1 MRKLFIFII
10 CMSLYKVD
18 AQNMHEVTVKT
29 EVSDVTVFISGAQI
43 IRKKNVDI
51 KSGVTVLKFSGLS
64 PFIEGKSVQ
73 VKASG
78 NVTVLSVN
86 HQQNFIDEL
95 EKSDELLAL
104 EQALKETLGKLD
116 VEKAHLDVIRENLLL
131 LQENRTIGGKSET
144 LNVIDLKAASNF
156 YSDKLTALK
165 LNEIDRNNKLKEP
178 REEVEELSNQI
189 NGLATKKD
197 FANGEIVLKV
207 EAKNYTNTNIELS
220 YLVGTMLSFQ
230 GLF

>member
-1 MRKLFIFII
+1 
-10 CMSLYKVD
+10 MSLYKVD

>member
-116 VEKAHLDVIRENLLL
+116 VEKTHLDVIRENLLF
-131 LQENRTIGGKSET
+131 LQENRIIGGKSET

-156 YSDKLTALK
+156 YSDKLTAL
-165 LNEIDRNNKLKEP
+165 
-178 REEVEELSNQI
+178 V
-189 NGLATKKD
+189 
-197 FANGEIVLKV
+197 
-207 EAKNYTNTNIELS
+207 
-220 YLVGTMLSFQ
+220 
-230 GLF
+230 

>member
-86 HQQNFIDEL
+86 HQQNFI
-95 EKSDELLAL
+95 
-104 EQALKETLGKLD
+104 GR
-116 VEKAHLDVIRENLLL
+116 IRKI
-131 LQENRTIGGKSET
+131 R
-144 LNVIDLKAASNF
+144 
-156 YSDKLTALK
+156 
-165 LNEIDRNNKLKEP
+165 
-178 REEVEELSNQI
+178 
-189 NGLATKKD
+189 
-197 FANGEIVLKV
+197 
-207 EAKNYTNTNIELS
+207 
-220 YLVGTMLSFQ
+220 
-230 GLF
+230 